1 MKKLRYKIERC
12 FVCADKKWKALPI
25 NQQRMLTKIF
35 LAGYALLTTIVLVT
49 LAISVGNKN
58 NAIMIDHIDSISDQN
73 SGRKPGNDSRTE
85 ATIKE

>member
-12 FVCADKKWKALPI
+12 FACADKKWKALPV

-35 LAGYALLTTIVLVT
+35 LAAYALLTTIVLVT

-58 NAIMIDHIDSISDQN
+58 NAIVIDHIDSISDQK
-73 SGRKPGNDSRTE
+73 SARKPGNDNRTE